1 MSTREV
7 QIGNITIGGKNPL
20 AFIAGPCVIESED
33 ITLRI
38 AEKLTEY
45 SKKSNIPFIFKSSYD
60 KANRTSVNSY
70 RGPGIDEGLR
80 VLQKVKEKFEVLVL
94 SDIHSVN
101 EIERAADVLDVIQIP
116 AFLCRQTDIIV
127 AASITGKPVNIKKG
141 QFLAPS
147 DIKNII
153 DKFTSTGNHNLLVT
167 ERGTSFGYNNLVADM
182 RSIPIMQGFGF
193 PVIYDAT
200 HSVQLPGGLGNSSGG
215 QREFI
220 GPLARAAVA
229 AGCNA
234 VFMEVHEDPDKALC
248 DGPNMLNIESFFDSG
263 KKADRIKQACERMG
277 NVGAIHELPLPD
289 SA

>member
-7 QIGNITIGGKNPL
+7 QIGNITIGGVNPL
-20 AFIAGPCVIESED
+20 AIIAGPCVIETED

-38 AEKLTEY
+38 ACKLKEY
-45 SKKSNIPFIFKSSYD
+45 TKKNNIPFIFKSSYD

-80 VLQKVKEKFEVLVL
+80 VLQKVKEKFEVLIL

-101 EIERAADVLDVIQIP
+101 EIEKAADVLDVIQIP

-127 AASITGKPVNIKKG
+127 AASKTGKPVNIKKG
-141 QFLAPS
+141 QFLAPL

-153 DKFTSTGNHNLLVT
+153 EKFTSTGNHSLLVT
-167 ERGTSFGYNNLVADM
+167 ERGTSFGYNNLVVDM

-200 HSVQLPGGLGNSSGG
+200 HSVQLPGGLGNCSGG

-220 GPLARAAVA
+220 EPLGRAAVA
-229 AGCNA
+229 AGCDA
-234 VFMEVHEDPDKALC
+234 VFMEVHEDPNSALC
-248 DGPNMLNIESFFDSG
+248 DGPNMLSIDSFIELS
-263 KKADRIKQACERMG
+263 KKLT
-277 NVGAIHELPLPD
+277 ELNKLVKGWR
-289 SA
+289 